1 LKYAAE
7 ELAIEDE
14 VKETIFVAGTI

>member
-1 LKYAAE
+1 MQAE

-14 VKETIFVAGTI
+14 VREIIFVAGTI

>member
-1 LKYAAE
+1 MQAE